1 MTYQDA
7 IQELQDVKNYCTA
20 SALPALDLAI
30 AILTEK
36 LEEEKE
42 KR

>member
-1 MTYQDA
+1 MTYQEA

-20 SALPALDLAI
+20 DALPALELAI

-36 LEEEKE
+36 IDGQKE
-42 KR
+42 PQ